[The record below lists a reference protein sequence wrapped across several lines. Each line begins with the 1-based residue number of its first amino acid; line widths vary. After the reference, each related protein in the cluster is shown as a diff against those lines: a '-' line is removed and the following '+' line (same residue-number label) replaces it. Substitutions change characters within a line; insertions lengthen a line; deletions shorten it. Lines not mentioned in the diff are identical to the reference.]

1 VFLGGVSTMEKN
13 NEPVEVAK
21 VGDEV
26 CIKIENTT
34 GEAPKLY
41 GRHFTDTDPLVSKAC
56 LPLYCWL
63 SDCVTRIVVV

>member
-1 VFLGGVSTMEKN
+1 MFLGGVSSIEKN
-13 NEPVEVAK
+13 NEPVELAK

-41 GRHFTDTDPLVSKAC
+41 GRHFTHTDPLVSRVGSLAC
-56 LPLYCWL
+56 Y
-63 SDCVTRIVVV
+63 VVRYECNN